1 MQQTPLAKLQNKK
14 EWIRLES
21 REKEEKL
28 NQHFSYMKDNSG
40 ILILSGLSSLFFP
53 KTSNSQKE
61 DSSNHS
67 VTTKPKE
74 LFSPLSLLS
83 FFSGG
88 KGILPIALEIA
99 QPFLITWGLT
109 AAKKLLKKAFTKK
122 RK

>member
-21 REKEEKL
+21 HEKEEKL
-28 NQHFSYMKDNSG
+28 NNHFSYMKDNSG
-40 ILILSGLSSLFFP
+40 ILVLSGLSSLFFP
-53 KTSNSQKE
+53 RTNNSQKE
-61 DSSNHS
+61 DSNKHS

-83 FFSGG
+83 SFSGG

-122 RK
+122 KK